1 MEREPG
7 PGLLP
12 AWRLEIVRDPG
23 IEWNARSCITA
34 PRTSTRSLAQI
45 IGQSDREQI
54 LVILMDTKNRPIAT
68 TIVATGTIN
77 WCATTARE
85 VFKAAVLA
93 NASAIT
99 MAHNH
104 PSGDP
109 APSPDDIKLT
119 KDLMAAGELLDIAL
133 LDHIVVG
140 AAGYRSLREL
150 GFMSPEPRALDDS
163 RWPREHRG
171 ENPSWNRNGGSSMN
185 V

>member
-1 MEREPG
+1 MTNITQLRLVEPQPG

-12 AWRLEIVRDPG
+12 AWRLEIIRDPG
-23 IEWNARSCITA
+23 IEWNVRDAIAGPADVYAIAR
-34 PRTSTRSLAQI
+34 QI
-45 IGQSDREQI
+45 IGRSDREQI

-68 TIVATGTIN
+68 TIVATGTIRS
-77 WCATTARE
+77 CGTSARE

-93 NASAIT
+93 NATAII

-109 APSPDDIKLT
+109 APSSDDIKLT
-119 KDLMAAGELLDIAL
+119 KDLMAAGQLLGIEL

-150 GFMSPEPRALDDS
+150 GFMSPEPREL
-163 RWPREHRG
+163 EL
-171 ENPSWNRNGGSSMN
+171 N
-185 V
+185 VAA